1 MNPQRRPLIAGN
13 WKMYNGGPRACTLAS
28 EIASG
33 ASSLPGVDLVICPPF
48 TALAAVSAELEGHTV
63 QLGAQNLHTKASG
76 AYTGE
81 VSGPMLVECG
91 AQWVIVGHSERR
103 HQMQEDNDLVAAK
116 TSAALDV
123 DLIPIVCV
131 GETLVERTQGHTL
144 AVVQNQLEAILP
156 MLERARGGLVIAY
169 EPVWAIGT
177 GHNATTEQVQE
188 VHTMIREQIARLS
201 EELANST
208 RILYGGSVKPDNA
221 AALLACPDVD
231 GALVGGASLD
241 ARQFLSIARA
251 TQPA

>member
-1 MNPQRRPLIAGN
+1 MNVQRRPLIAGN
-13 WKMYNGGPRACTLAS
+13 WKMFNGGPRACTLAA
-28 EIASG
+28 EVATE
-33 ASSLPGVDLVICPPF
+33 AEALTGVDVVICPPF
-48 TALAAVSAELEGHTV
+48 TALAAVAAELEGRRV

-91 AQWVIVGHSERR
+91 ARWVIVGHSERR
-103 HQMQEDNDLVAAK
+103 HQFGENDDTVAAK

-123 DLIPIVCV
+123 ELTPIVCV
-131 GETLVERTQGHTL
+131 GETLSERTEGHTL
-144 AVVQNQLEAILP
+144 AVVRHQIEAVMP
-156 MLERARGGLVIAY
+156 MLERAGGHLVVAY

-188 VHTMIREQIARLS
+188 VHAMIRVQIARLS
-201 EELANST
+201 GELAAHT

-221 AALLACPDVD
+221 AALLACSDVD

-241 ARQFLSIARA
+241 ARQFLAIARA
-251 TQPA
+251 AQPA